1 MKTIK
6 IQNLRQSALLGVV
19 VAGLVVS
26 TAACGSNK
34 SDDSSADSAAVVES
48 ILGAID
54 NGVDATFPSV
64 TTVSDA
70 ATDAAADAPADAAV
84 VWPAAEEMPQN
95 APAAAADAAAP
106 VADDQPAAAEAP
118 ADDATANVA
127 EAADE
132 AVVEEMD
139 DAPIVEGPVADAIA
153 AAASPANPLGNGS
166 SIALP
171 NLGQVPTPKIVITT
185 FREEGGRIT
194 ARILIDAKSTDA
206 LAAIA
211 SVKVSYVTRGAN
223 GLWMPISKFG
233 SHLSSA
239 GTGSVWSV
247 DGMNLA
253 KGDSIIITVT
263 NEGGRNT
270 SVTATVNY

>member
-1 MKTIK
+1 MKTTK

-64 TTVSDA
+64 TTV
-70 ATDAAADAPADAAV
+70 ADAPADAAV

-95 APAAAADAAAP
+95 APAVADDAAAP
-106 VADDQPAAAEAP
+106 VADDQPAAEAPAAEAP
-118 ADDATANVA
+118 ADDAAVAANDD
-127 EAADE
+127 EATDE

-153 AAASPANPLGNGS
+153 AAASPSNPLGNGS

-194 ARILIDAKSTDA
+194 ARILIDRKSTDA
-206 LAAIA
+206 LAAID

-223 GLWMPISKFG
+223 GLWMPISKLG

-270 SVTATVNY
+270 SVTVTVNY